1 MAVVQLHA
9 EHGVGESLDYSAV
22 LFYEILVSYNL
33 VLSLTF
39 YKVKSRKNIG
49 FSVPD
54 GDRELEMG

>member
-22 LFYEILVSYNL
+22 LFYEILNL

-54 GDRELEMG
+54 GDRELEMR